1 MLAILGVTSAGAL
14 LAACGQ
20 AAAPTEAPAA
30 APKPAEAKPTEA
42 AKPAEAAK
50 PTEAPKPAAAAPG
63 KPGAAAGKV
72 FWLVRS
78 TPQENKGQET
88 IFEPM
93 IKEKLPNVQIERV
106 IVPGPQYGPKIN
118 SMAAAKEPLEMWGF
132 GGNYFDYWA
141 RGLAQDVTG
150 YISGDNWD
158 VGNYFQAGLMD
169 IFKVKGKYYGVA
181 QLTTFGQVV
190 AYNKDMFKAAGLAN
204 PPVKWDDASWTWDK
218 MTEYAMKL
226 AKNAGKPDATY

>member
-1 MLAILGVTSAGAL
+1 MKDRVVTRRRLLAVLGVTSASAL
-14 LAACGQ
+14 IAACGQ
-20 AAAPTEAPAA
+20 QAAPTQAPAA
-30 APKPAEAKPTEA
+30 KPAEKPTEAPKPAEA
-42 AKPAEAAK
+42 AKPAEK

-63 KPGAAAGKV
+63 KPAAASGKV

-118 SMAAAKEPLEMWGF
+118 SMAAAKEPLEIWGF

-158 VGNYFQAGLMD
+158 VNNYFQQGLMD
-169 IFKVKGKYYGVA
+169 IFKVKGK
-181 QLTTFGQVV
+181 
-190 AYNKDMFKAAGLAN
+190 
-204 PPVKWDDASWTWDK
+204 
-218 MTEYAMKL
+218 
-226 AKNAGKPDATY
+226 